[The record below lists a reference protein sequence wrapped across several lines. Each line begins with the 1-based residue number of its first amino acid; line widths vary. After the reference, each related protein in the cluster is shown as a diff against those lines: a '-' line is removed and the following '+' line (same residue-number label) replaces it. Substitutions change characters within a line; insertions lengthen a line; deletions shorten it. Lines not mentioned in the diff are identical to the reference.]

1 MESNIMKQI
10 ELSEEK
16 AKILFES
23 GYFLDIKSVAQAQ
36 VKVWIGRSLGL
47 NEFQSLTGIYITPKG
62 QIGLAAITMGSMVK
76 SSGKYDYKIDKLDD
90 TGCTITFFK
99 VAGEKEISLGVST
112 FTDKDAIKCGLVNKD
127 TYKSYPRNM
136 LLARALANGAR
147 WYAPETICGCYAVEE
162 LDEWQTIPAKQ
173 MIELTEEGVRT
184 NGEA

>member
-1 MESNIMKQI
+1 MSNEIQI
-10 ELSEEK
+10 SELDERSK
-16 AKILFES
+16 VLVES
-23 GYFLDIKSVAQAQ
+23 GFFPDLKSVQQAK
-36 VKVWIGRSLGL
+36 VKVWIGKSLGL
-47 NEFQSLTGIYITPKG
+47 SEFQSLTGVYITPKG
-62 QIGLAAITMGSMVK
+62 QIGLAAITMGAMVK

-162 LDEWQTIPAKQ
+162 LDEWQTIQVKQ
-173 MIELTEEGVRT
+173 TIELTEEGEVK
-184 NGEA
+184 NG